1 MVAIARALASRPTC
15 LLLDE
20 PSMGLSPIMI
30 DRVADAI
37 AELVRERELTVL
49 LVDQGV
55 GMVARLAT
63 RGYVMVH
70 GEIADELDAEAL
82 RGRAVERAYFGTTA

>member
-1 MVAIARALASRPTC
+1 M
-15 LLLDE
+15 LLDE

-37 AELVRERELTVL
+37 GTLVRERELTVL

-55 GMVARLAT
+55 GLVARLAT

-70 GEIADELDAEAL
+70 GEITDELDAEAL
-82 RGRAVERAYFGTTA
+82 RGRAVERAYFG